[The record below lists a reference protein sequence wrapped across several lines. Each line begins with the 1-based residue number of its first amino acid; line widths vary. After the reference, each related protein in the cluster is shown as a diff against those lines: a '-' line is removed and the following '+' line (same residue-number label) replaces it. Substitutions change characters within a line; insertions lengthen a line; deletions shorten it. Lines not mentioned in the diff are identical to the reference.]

1 MAEITLSAQVRSDF
15 GSAASRRIRR
25 DGRVPAIVYGG
36 SGDNVAVSL
45 DPKEIIRVLRSEAG
59 RNTIVSLEV
68 PGAET
73 RNVILR
79 DWQVD
84 PVRETILHADFQ
96 RIAMDQLL
104 TLTVPIAIHGEAEGV
119 KTDGGLLEVVLREL
133 EVECLPADIPE
144 RIDCDV
150 TNLKMN
156 EALRV
161 RDLPPLERVE
171 ILADADRVI
180 VHVVSVKEEAAP
192 AEAEGVEALAG
203 EAGEEGEPEVASR
216 GKQEEEEG
224 G

>member
-1 MAEITLSAQVRSDF
+1 MAEMTLTAEVRSDF
-15 GSAASRRIRR
+15 GSAAARRIRR

-36 SGDNVAVSL
+36 SDDNVAVTL
-45 DPKEIIRVLRSEAG
+45 DPREIIRVLRSEAG

-73 RNVILR
+73 HSVILR

-104 TLTVPIAIHGEAEGV
+104 TLTVPIAIHGEAHGV
-119 KTDGGLLEVVLREL
+119 KTEGGLLDVVLREL

-150 TNLKMN
+150 TNLRMN

-161 RDLPPLERVE
+161 RDLPALERVE
-171 ILADADRVI
+171 ILAEPDRVI
-180 VHVVSVKEEAAP
+180 VHVVAVKEEVAP
-192 AEAEGVEALAG
+192 AEAEGAEELAG
-203 EAGEEGEPEVASR
+203 EPAEAGEPEVAGR
-216 GKQEEEEG
+216 GKEKEEEG
-224 G
+224 E